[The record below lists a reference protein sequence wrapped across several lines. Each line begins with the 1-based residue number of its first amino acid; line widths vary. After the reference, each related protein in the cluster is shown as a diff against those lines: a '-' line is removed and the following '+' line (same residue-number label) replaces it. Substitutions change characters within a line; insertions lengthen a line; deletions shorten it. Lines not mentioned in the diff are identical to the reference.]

1 MSGMNPIDQLHR
13 RLEQTIAASNAWA
26 AKVQELE
33 RRLEAGGGLSA
44 LGSGEPRS
52 DIGPVSGYLQD
63 VYNLAPEV
71 LRTEHVRFELRVQN
85 RTIIFQTDPQRVD
98 PEFVLALRRIRIT
111 GFCNN
116 VADQNFAGPH
126 ITFNIEDQGRGRG
139 GVFLNP
145 ISIIETAN
153 HNGTYAGEI
162 VWDGFYRFVAAASLR
177 GIWGIDLAQLP
188 ATQDIYTFV
197 AAIQGDVLRTRTLP
211 GGAMITS
218 QDGRAR

>member
-1 MSGMNPIDQLHR
+1 MSPQNPMGQMWKQLQDLTAAHNAMV
-13 RLEQTIAASNAWA
+13 EQLREMEKNAQFGA
-26 AKVQELE
+26 
-33 RRLEAGGGLSA
+33 LS
-44 LGSGEPRS
+44 GGEPRS

-71 LRTEHVRFELRVQN
+71 LRTEHLRFELQIKNGQVV
-85 RTIIFQTDPQRVD
+85 FQTDAQRID

-111 GFCNN
+111 GWCSDPAN
-116 VADQNFAGPH
+116 VNFASPA

-145 ISIIETAN
+145 ISIVETAN

-162 VWDGFYRFVAAASLR
+162 VWDGFYRFVVAASLK
-177 GIWGIDLAQLP
+177 GLWSFDLALL
-188 ATQDIYTFV
+188 TGTDVVYTFV
-197 AAIQGDVLRTRTLP
+197 AAISGDVLRARTLP

-218 QDGRAR
+218 QGGTPR